1 MTNQPNPTRRD
12 MPTSA
17 QIKAELAYE
26 RYKRRYR
33 SVLRSTIYGL
43 MAVAAAAVLIATLA
57 TPVLKIYGSS
67 MTPTMEEGNIVVA
80 LKGSNFEQGDIVAF
94 YYNNKVLIKRVI
106 AGPGEWVT
114 VDEDGNVY
122 VNNVKLNEPYLTEK
136 SLGDSNITYP
146 YQVPADRWFVMGD
159 HRSTSVDSR
168 NTAVGCV
175 ADETIV
181 GRIVWNVWPLDH
193 FGPVK

>member
-1 MTNQPNPTRRD
+1 MTNQPNTRRD

-17 QIKAELAYE
+17 QIKAELAHE

-43 MAVAAAAVLIATLA
+43 MAVAAAAVLIATLV

-80 LKGSNFEQGDIVAF
+80 LKGSDFERGDIVAF
-94 YYNNKVLIKRVI
+94 YYNNKILIKRVI

-181 GRIVWNVWPLDH
+181 GRIVWNVWPLDR

>member
-1 MTNQPNPTRRD
+1 MD
-12 MPTSA
+12 A
-17 QIKAELAYE
+17 QTCLNKL
-26 RYKRRYR
+26 RYVG
-33 SVLRSTIYGL
+33 VLSF
-43 MAVAAAAVLIATLA
+43 A
-57 TPVLKIYGSS
+57 
-67 MTPTMEEGNIVVA
+67 
-80 LKGSNFEQGDIVAF
+80 
-94 YYNNKVLIKRVI
+94 
-106 AGPGEWVT
+106 T
-114 VDEDGNVY
+114 VDGEGNVY

-193 FGPVK
+193 VGPVK

>member
-1 MTNQPNPTRRD
+1 MKSTEIKFTAIPSTEEV
-12 MPTSA
+12 
-17 QIKAELAYE
+17 KAERDRLAYRS
-26 RYKRRYR
+26 RYGR
-33 SVLRSTIYGL
+33 VLRSTIYGL
-43 MAVAAAAVLIATLA
+43 MAVAAAAVLIATLV

-67 MTPTMEEGNIVVA
+67 MAPTMEEGNIVVA
-80 LKGSNFEQGDIVAF
+80 LKGSDFEQGDIVAF
-94 YYNNKVLIKRVI
+94 YYNNKILIKRVI

-181 GRIVWNVWPLDH
+181 GRIVWNVWPLDR

>member
-17 QIKAELAYE
+17 QINAELAYE

-94 YYNNKVLIKRVI
+94 YYNNKILIKRVI

-181 GRIVWNVWPLDH
+181 GRIVWNVWPLDR

>member
-1 MTNQPNPTRRD
+1 MTNQPNTRRD

-17 QIKAELAYE
+17 QIKEELAHE

-43 MAVAAAAVLIATLA
+43 MAVAAAAVLIATLV

-80 LKGSNFEQGDIVAF
+80 LKGSDFEQGDIVAF
-94 YYNNKVLIKRVI
+94 YYNNKILIKRVI

>member
-1 MTNQPNPTRRD
+1 MTNQSNPTLRD

-17 QIKAELAYE
+17 QIEAELARE

-33 SVLRSTIYGL
+33 SVLRSTLYGL
-43 MAVAAAAVLIATLA
+43 IAVAAAAVLIATLV
-57 TPVLKIYGSS
+57 TPVLKLYGSS

-94 YYNNKVLIKRVI
+94 YYNNKILIKRVI

-114 VDEDGNVY
+114 VDGEGNVY

-146 YQVPADRWFVMGD
+146 DQVPADRWFVMGD
-159 HRSTSVDSR
+159 HRSVSIDSR
-168 NTAVGCV
+168 STSVGCV
-175 ADETIV
+175 AIE
-181 GRIVWNVWPLDH
+181 NVIGKVLFRVYPIDS
-193 FGPVK
+193 FGKI

>member
-1 MTNQPNPTRRD
+1 MTNQPNTRRD

-17 QIKAELAYE
+17 QLKAELARE

-33 SVLRSTIYGL
+33 SVLRSTLYGL
-43 MAVAAAAVLIATLA
+43 LAVAAAAVLIATLV

-94 YYNNKVLIKRVI
+94 YYNNKILIKRVI

-181 GRIVWNVWPLDH
+181 GRIVWNVWPLDR

>member
-1 MTNQPNPTRRD
+1 MTNQPNTRRD

-17 QIKAELAYE
+17 QIKAELAHE
-26 RYKRRYR
+26 RYKHRYR

-43 MAVAAAAVLIATLA
+43 MAVAAAAVLIATLV

-80 LKGSNFEQGDIVAF
+80 LKGSDFEQGDIVAF
-94 YYNNKVLIKRVI
+94 YYNNKILIKRVI

-159 HRSTSVDSR
+159 HRSTSVDRR
-168 NTAVGCV
+168 NTAVGGV

>member
-1 MTNQPNPTRRD
+1 MTNQPKTRRD

-17 QIKAELAYE
+17 QIKEELAHE

-43 MAVAAAAVLIATLA
+43 MAVAAAAVLIATLV

-80 LKGSNFEQGDIVAF
+80 LKGSDFEQGDIVAF
-94 YYNNKVLIKRVI
+94 YYNNKILIKRVI

>member
-1 MTNQPNPTRRD
+1 
-12 MPTSA
+12 
-17 QIKAELAYE
+17 
-26 RYKRRYR
+26 
-33 SVLRSTIYGL
+33 
-43 MAVAAAAVLIATLA
+43 
-57 TPVLKIYGSS
+57 
-67 MTPTMEEGNIVVA
+67 MTPTMEEGSIVVA
-80 LKGSNFEQGDIVAF
+80 LKGSHFEQGDIVAF
-94 YYNNKVLIKRVI
+94 YYNNKILVKRVI

-114 VDEDGNVY
+114 VDGDGNVY
-122 VNNVKLNEPYLTEK
+122 VNNVKLNEPYLAEK

-193 FGPVK
+193 VGPVK

>member
-1 MTNQPNPTRRD
+1 MTNQPNTRRD

-17 QIKAELAYE
+17 QIKEELAHE

-43 MAVAAAAVLIATLA
+43 MAVAAAAVLIATLV

-80 LKGSNFEQGDIVAF
+80 LKGSDFEQGDIVAF
-94 YYNNKVLIKRVI
+94 YYNNKILIKRVI
-106 AGPGEWVT
+106 AGPGDWVT